1 MALTLPKLTL
11 TRNQIVSIVG
21 GVVVLCA
28 AGWFGWQYFADA
40 GPAPAAKPQ
49 PVAAAKQAAAAKDAA
64 PAQKAAAVAP
74 AADKPQADAQAAAAK
89 PAAETVAVADA
100 PNPADAQRDATP
112 AQAKRR
118 LPAANQDLRK
128 CLDLESNAAI
138 IKCAQP

>member
-1 MALTLPKLTL
+1 MPDGAGASHSPWRQ
-11 TRNQIVSIVG
+11 RNSTVARG
-21 GVVVLCA
+21 CR
-28 AGWFGWQYFADA
+28 AGR
-40 GPAPAAKPQ
+40 KPPQ
-49 PVAAAKQAAAAKDAA
+49 LHPLV
-64 PAQKAAAVAP
+64 
-74 AADKPQADAQAAAAK
+74 KPADAQAAAAK

-100 PNPADAQRDATP
+100 PKPADAQRDATP